1 MNDNKVLATVDGRNI
16 TEQDAYN
23 FLNQLSPQVAMQF
36 RTPEGIKNLVKELV
50 NQELFYSQAIAEG
63 LDKEEEFIEQ
73 LEKIKKQVLIQY
85 TVNKL
90 LSAVEVK
97 EEEIKAFYMSKQ
109 ENFKTPEMVRASHI
123 LVDSEEDANSI
134 LEEINNGMAFEEAAK
149 KYSNCPSKER
159 GGDLGEFPR
168 GQMVQEF
175 EEAAFS
181 MEEGQIS
188 EPIKTQFGYHI
199 IKLVSRKE
207 AAISPLEEVKEQIQN
222 HLIDLKQREKFDEA
236 THELKEKYEV
246 KIYI

>member
-134 LEEINNGMAFEEAAK
+134 LEEINNGMALKKQLKNIPTVLQKKGEE
-149 KYSNCPSKER
+149 
-159 GGDLGEFPR
+159 
-168 GQMVQEF
+168 
-175 EEAAFS
+175 
-181 MEEGQIS
+181 I
-188 EPIKTQFGYHI
+188 
-199 IKLVSRKE
+199 
-207 AAISPLEEVKEQIQN
+207 
-222 HLIDLKQREKFDEA
+222 
-236 THELKEKYEV
+236 
-246 KIYI
+246 